1 MGGGGA
7 GGGAPF
13 RVPWSSL
20 LKAAFRDGQDELP
33 LGKLRKRVIKAA
45 VEAAQEAGAPAP
57 DRCGQWQA
65 KGHDAQ
71 GGRCCALSVCLTQST
86 QRGLEPGL
94 HHGAHL
100 F

>member
-1 MGGGGA
+1 MGGGGG

-20 LKAAFRDGQDELP
+20 FKAAFRDGQDELP
-33 LGKLRKRVIKAA
+33 LSKLRKRVVKAA
-45 VEAAQEAGAPAP
+45 VAAAQEAGAPAP

-65 KGHDAQ
+65 MHTTC
-71 GGRCCALSVCLTQST
+71 RVPPSCAPLTQHT
-86 QRGLEPGL
+86 QRGPEPGL

-100 F
+100 L